1 MTEQETKSRSITVTN
16 HAAVKRFII
25 DTIKRD
31 RPGLRIDRVAGEAFD
46 FYDASVESLI
56 RSVASDLA
64 PRADL
69 PDFPPKERLLAW
81 NAVRDRLIALWRG
94 RLTWIKIAG
103 IDDRI
108 LRHMED
114 RLRAKIRGDVH
125 GHPSVGKT
133 FKP

>member
-1 MTEQETKSRSITVTN
+1 MTDQERQRTITVTN
-16 HAAVKRFII
+16 HAAVKRFILDAI
-25 DTIKRD
+25 RKN

-56 RSVASDLA
+56 RSVAADLA
-64 PRADL
+64 RRADL

-81 NAVRDRLIALWRG
+81 SAVRDRLIALWRG
-94 RLTWIKIAG
+94 RLTWIRIAG